1 MSQETKTK
9 NKFTMPHTYVIIG
22 MILLILTG
30 FTYIIPAGVYERATD
45 PVLNRTMVV
54 ADSFRF
60 VTQTPVSIFKMFSA
74 VVSGLVSTA
83 DIIFFIFFAYGYINM
98 LIHTGAFYGGL
109 GTLIKRFHGRET
121 LIFPIFM
128 VVFGICGSTFGLYE
142 ETYGL
147 LPAFMGISIALG
159 YDALVGGAA
168 VIVGTAT
175 GFAAATLNPF
185 TIGIAQG
192 IAEVPIG
199 SGIGL
204 RTICFIV
211 FQSTAIIY
219 IMLYARKVRKNPEK
233 SIVKDVKFNF
243 SSGMT
248 RDELEKLPFTNKHKF
263 IMLLFLLTI
272 GILVYGTT
280 HYGWYLNELSTLFFI
295 MMLITGLIGGNSLSD
310 ISKFFINSVSD
321 VLFGAFAVGVARAL
335 TIVMEDGQIIDTI
348 INYMAGTLST
358 LPKSVAAVGMV
369 VVQNLINFFI
379 PSGSGQAATSMPIM
393 APLADAIGLTRQT
406 AVLAFQFG
414 DGFSNMFWPTS
425 AATLC
430 GLMSLPINK
439 WYKFITPLF
448 VIMFILQIV
457 FIIIAVSINY
467 GPF

>member
-1 MSQETKTK
+1 MQEQRRR
-9 NKFTMPHTYVIIG
+9 FTMPHTYVLIG
-22 MILLILTG
+22 MMLVIVTILT
-30 FTYIIPAGVYERATD
+30 YLVPAGVYERTVD
-45 PVLNRTMVV
+45 PVLNRTMVI
-54 ADSFRF
+54 ADSFKY
-60 VTQTPVSIFKMFSA
+60 VKATPVSILKMFQSI
-74 VVSGLVSTA
+74 VEGLISTA

-98 LIHTGAFYGGL
+98 LISLGAFYGAL
-109 GTLIKRFHGRET
+109 GTVIKKFNGKET

-128 VVFGICGSTFGLYE
+128 IIFGICGSTFGLYE

-199 SGIGL
+199 SGLGFRVIIFL
-204 RTICFIV
+204 V
-211 FQSTAIIY
+211 FQITAVAY
-219 IMLYARKVRKNPEK
+219 VMLYARKVKLHPEK
-233 SIVKDVKFNF
+233 SIVKDVKFNL
-243 SSGMT
+243 SNGMT
-248 RDELEKLPFTNKHKF
+248 REELEKLPFTGKHKL
-263 IMLLFLLTI
+263 IMGLFLITI
-272 GILVYGTT
+272 GVLVYGTT
-280 HYGWYLNELSTLFFI
+280 HFGWYLNELSTLFFV
-295 MMLITGLIGGNSLSD
+295 MMLVTGLIGGYNLSQ
-310 ISKFFINSVSD
+310 ISQHFITSASD

-348 INYMAGTLST
+348 INYMSTILAT
-358 LPKSVAAVGMV
+358 LPKSIAAIGMI

-393 APLADAIGLTRQT
+393 SSLSDAIGLTRQT

-414 DGFSNMFWPTS
+414 DGFSNLFWPTS
-425 AATLC
+425 SATIC
-430 GLMSLPINK
+430 GLMGLPINK
-439 WYKFITPLF
+439 WYRFITPLF
-448 VIMFILQIV
+448 LIMLVLQVIFIV
-457 FIIIAVSINY
+457 IAVMINY

>member
-1 MSQETKTK
+1 MEQRKRFS
-9 NKFTMPHTYVIIG
+9 MPHTYVLIG
-22 MILLILTG
+22 MILVILTG
-30 FTYIIPAGVYERATD
+30 LTYLVPSGSYQRAVD

-54 ADSFRF
+54 ANSFEY
-60 VTQTPVSIFKMFSA
+60 VAQTPVSIFRMFKA
-74 VVSGLVSTA
+74 IIDGLVSTS

-98 LIHTGAFYGGL
+98 LISTGAFYGGL
-109 GTLIKRFHGRET
+109 GTVIKRFNGRET

-128 VVFGICGSTFGLYE
+128 VIFGICGSTFGLYE

-147 LPAFMGISIALG
+147 LPAFMGISVALG

-204 RTICFIV
+204 RTIAFIV
-211 FQSTAIIY
+211 FQATAIIY
-219 IMLYARKVRKNPEK
+219 VMMYARKVKLNPEK

-243 SSGMT
+243 SNGMT
-248 RDELEKLPFTNKHKF
+248 RDELEGLPFTNKHKV
-263 IMLLFLLTI
+263 IMGLFLITI

-295 MMLITGLIGGNSLSD
+295 MMLITGLIGGYNFSQ
-310 ISKFFINSVSD
+310 ISQHFITSTSD

-348 INYMAGTLST
+348 INSMAATLST
-358 LPKSVAAVGMV
+358 LPKSIAAVGMV
-369 VVQNLINFFI
+369 VVQNMINFFI

-414 DGFSNMFWPTS
+414 DGFSNLFWPTS
-425 AATLC
+425 AATMC

-448 VIMFILQIV
+448 LIMFCLQVIFIV
-457 FIIIAVSINY
+457 IAVAINY

>member
-1 MSQETKTK
+1 MQEQRKK
-9 NKFTMPHTYVIIG
+9 LTMPHTYVLIG
-22 MILLILTG
+22 MILVVVTGLT
-30 FTYIIPAGVYERATD
+30 YLVPAGLYERAVD

-54 ADSFRF
+54 ANSFKF
-60 VTQTPVSIFKMFSA
+60 VEATPVTIFRMFQS
-74 VVSGLVSTA
+74 VVEGLVSTV
-83 DIIFFIFFAYGYINM
+83 DIIFFVFFAYGYINM
-98 LIHTGAFYGGL
+98 LISLGAFYGGL
-109 GTLIKRFHGRET
+109 GTLIKKFNGRET
-121 LIFPIFM
+121 MIFPIFM
-128 VVFGICGSTFGLYE
+128 VIFGICGSTFGLYE

-199 SGIGL
+199 SGLGFRVI
-204 RTICFIV
+204 IFIV
-211 FQSTAIIY
+211 FQFTAIAY
-219 IMLYARKVRKNPEK
+219 VMLYARKVKLHPEK
-233 SIVKDVKFNF
+233 SIVKDVKFNL
-243 SSGMT
+243 SHGMT
-248 RDELEKLPFTNKHKF
+248 REELEKLPFTTKHKI
-263 IMLLFLLTI
+263 IMGLFLVTI

-280 HYGWYLNELSTLFFI
+280 HFGWYLNELSTLFFV
-295 MMLITGLIGGNSLSD
+295 MMIITGLIGGYNLSE
-310 ISKFFINSVSD
+310 ISDHFISSTSD

-348 INYMAGTLST
+348 INSMSGVLVT
-358 LPKSVAAVGMV
+358 LPKSIAAVGMI

-393 APLADAIGLTRQT
+393 APLADAIGLSRQT

-414 DGFSNMFWPTS
+414 DGFSNLFWPTS
-425 AATLC
+425 SATLC

-439 WYKFITPLF
+439 WYRFITPLF
-448 VIMFILQIV
+448 LIMFGLQVV
-457 FIIIAVSINY
+457 FIIISVMINY